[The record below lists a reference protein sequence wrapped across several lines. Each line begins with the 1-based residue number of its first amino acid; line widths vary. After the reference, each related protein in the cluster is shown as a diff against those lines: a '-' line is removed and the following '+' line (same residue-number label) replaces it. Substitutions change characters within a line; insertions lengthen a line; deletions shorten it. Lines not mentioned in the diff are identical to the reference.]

1 MYLTSKTVKGHDY
14 HYVLSSMRGDNRH
27 WKKTVL
33 YLGRLD
39 SLQAGQASHTLAQV
53 RALGD
58 PSLALKFES
67 LLVKHGYA
75 VPPSLQS
82 LDLKAVRSYGPELA
96 LVRLAEE
103 LDLVSLVDASVP
115 KGGGPSLGK
124 VTLALAVYAS
134 LRPGSVWRFVE
145 WYRRSP
151 LPIFLNLAPEQ
162 VTYDAALNALDYL
175 QPANT
180 RAIEAETYLRVRR
193 RFSYACERIFI
204 DSTPQELAGELCKV
218 IAKFG
223 HSKSGGTSK
232 RRQILITF
240 LVDQKGVL
248 LGHEVFRGNKN
259 DAKTLGS
266 INKRLSE
273 GYDEEVRGGARVV
286 DRGYASLANVRAMKR
301 KKESFLVALRA
312 QPKSL
317 KLLEEIAMPHQQWKE
332 VDKGIRAASMVRD
345 GLKWVVTWN
354 DEVAKRN
361 ADGREAKI
369 KKARA
374 KLEALAKAIAK
385 GRVKSR
391 AQRDRKVGAI
401 LRKHGIVRFLRIR
414 GEKKGFGFEVVETGK
429 AQEKAEHDGYQVFVT
444 TELDMTEKEVFD
456 AYRARDIIEKVIRT
470 LKSSLGL
477 GPVYLT
483 KKEHVLGHVYVHA
496 LAYQLRAT
504 MALQLK
510 EAQVEMSPEEALWEL
525 EKLQVAEL
533 VVKGDE
539 IGVIRKL
546 TRMDGD
552 VKTLAHVFKLAGK
565 DGLPGVERGL

>member
-1 MYLTSKTVKGHDY
+1 MILTCHTVKGHAY
-14 HYVLSSMRGDNRH
+14 WEVATSKRILNRPR
-27 WKKTVL
+27 KQMVL
-33 YLGRLD
+33 YLGKLD
-39 SLQAGQASHTLAQV
+39 GISPLAASQKLSQV

-82 LDLKAVRSYGPELA
+82 LDLKVVRSYGPELA
-96 LVRLAEE
+96 LVRLAEK
-103 LDLVSLVDASVP
+103 LDVVSLVDSSVP

-151 LPIFLNLAPEQ
+151 LPIFLDLAPER
-162 VTYDAALNALDYL
+162 VTYEVALNALDYL
-175 QPANT
+175 QPTKT
-180 RAIEAETYLRVRR
+180 RAIEAETYSRVRH
-193 RFSYACERIFI
+193 RFSYACKRIFI
-204 DSTPQELAGELCKV
+204 DSTPQELSGELCKV

-223 HSKSGGTSK
+223 HSKIGGTSK

-240 LVDQKGVL
+240 LVDQAGVL

-266 INKRLSE
+266 INKRLRE
-273 GYDEEVRGGARVV
+273 GYDKEVRGGARVV
-286 DRGYASLANVRAMKR
+286 DRGYASLANVRAMKH

-317 KLLEEIAMPHQQWKE
+317 KLVDEIAVPHPQWKE
-332 VDKGIRAASMVRD
+332 VDKGIRAASAVRD
-345 GLKWVVTWN
+345 GLKWAVTWN

-361 ADGREAKI
+361 ANGRDAKM
-369 KKARA
+369 KKARED
-374 KLEALAKAIAK
+374 LEAFTQAVAK

-401 LRKHGIVRFLRIR
+401 LRKHGVGRFLRIK

-429 AQEKAEHDGYQVFVT
+429 AREKAEHDGYQVFVT
-444 TELDMTEKEVFD
+444 TEADMTEKEVFD

-483 KKEHVLGHVYVHA
+483 TKEHVLGHVYVHA
-496 LAYQLRAT
+496 LAYQLRAL
-504 MALQLK
+504 MALRLK
-510 EAQVEMSPEEALWEL
+510 ESQVEMTPEEALWEL

-533 VVKGDE
+533 VVKGNE

-546 TRMDGD
+546 TRMDGV
-552 VKTLAHVFKLAGK
+552 VKKLAHVFKLAGD
-565 DGLPGVERGL
+565 DGLPGVEGGL

>member
-1 MYLTSKTVKGHDY
+1 MILTRHTVKGHAY
-14 HYVLSSMRGDNRH
+14 WEVATSHRILNRPRKH
-27 WKKTVL
+27 VVF
-33 YLGRLD
+33 YLGRIDGISPL
-39 SLQAGQASHTLAQV
+39 ASSQKLSQV

-58 PSLALKFES
+58 PSLTLKFES

-103 LDLVSLVDASVP
+103 IDLVSLVDASVP

-151 LPIFLNLAPEQ
+151 LPIFMDLPPGQ
-162 VTYDAALNALDYL
+162 VTYEAALNALDYL

-180 RAIEAETYLRVRR
+180 RPIEAETYSRVRH
-193 RFSYACERIFI
+193 RFRYTCKRIFI

-223 HSKSGGTSK
+223 RSKHGRTSK

-240 LVDQKGVL
+240 LVDQAGVL
-248 LGHEVFRGNKN
+248 LGHEVFPGNKN
-259 DAKTLGS
+259 DTKTLGT
-266 INKRLSE
+266 INKRLRE
-273 GYDEEVRGGARVV
+273 GYDKEVRNGARVV
-286 DRGYASLANVRAMKR
+286 DRGYASLANVYAMKR
-301 KKESFLVALRA
+301 KKERFLVALRA
-312 QPKSL
+312 QTKSL
-317 KLLEEIAMPHQQWKE
+317 KLLEEIAVPHQEWKE
-332 VDKGIRAASMVRD
+332 VDNGVRAASVARD

-354 DEVAKRN
+354 EEVAKRN
-361 ADGREAKI
+361 GDGREAKI
-369 KKARA
+369 RKARED
-374 KLEALAKAIAK
+374 LETLAQAVVK

-391 AQRDRKVGAI
+391 AQRDRKIGVI
-401 LRKHGIVRFLRIR
+401 LRKHGVGKFLKVE
-414 GEKKGFGFEVVETGK
+414 GEKKGFGFVVVETGK

-444 TELDMTEKEVFD
+444 TEEDMGEKEVFD
-456 AYRARDIIEKVIRT
+456 SYRARDIIEKAIRT

-496 LAYQLRAT
+496 LAYQLRSV
-504 MALQLK
+504 MALRLK
-510 EAQVEMSPEEALWEL
+510 EAQMEMTPEEALWEL
-525 EKLQVAEL
+525 EKLHVAEL

-552 VKTLAHVFKLAGK
+552 VKTLAHVFRLAGTA
-565 DGLPGVERGL
+565 GLPGVEEGF